1 MTKIVDPPGNFS
13 AVEIRSAHDS
23 LRLRGAPIL
32 NSPWEPDDFGKLLY
46 RINEIAS
53 APVGAKEQQ
62 IASSLIYAA
71 EQLILEAGIGVAEQ
85 GALPENL
92 NDLFRQ
98 KELEEDLQSS
108 IVEIAAGEL
117 QGFQDYFGKEAGN
130 VPTTDFTRGALWNR
144 VAWAFEPLHNAKDE
158 RLWYI
163 ASARVG
169 LYGRP
174 ETLDSIGTYLGI
186 TRERTRQLESTIH
199 TAIGEYVEGEWSQEW
214 MDRATHVWSADC
226 SDFALGFDSAIFFGH
241 EYKDDSGVMLPKI
254 GELLHKFEAVVNVS
268 ELELWARVKN
278 WLDLDG
284 HTDLLSDTYRTISR
298 GDRRTVM
305 VPGAE
310 ALEQVVRLTR
320 QGLRHNGAVDIA
332 SIATAGNVPETAL
345 LLALGRDAA
354 ITHVPGSSWVAALGD
369 SQGSLRNR
377 IGKLLSNAGP
387 LDAETVASC
396 LGKPRPGRESF
407 ATQLPTHVVAAIL
420 DLTPGVAREKTN
432 SPQSTRWKWTLPQI
446 SLGAVS
452 DAILLALRAL
462 PAPFTRASAYSACAS
477 LTQVSVDVFIAGPFC
492 ETVGRD
498 SHQLIST
505 PNRKTD

>member
-1 MTKIVDPPGNFS
+1 MSS
-13 AVEIRSAHDS
+13 AEIEAAYDS
-23 LRLRGAPIL
+23 LRVRGAPVL
-32 NSPWEPDDFGKLLY
+32 NSPWETDDFGKLLY
-46 RINEIAS
+46 QIKVLS
-53 APVGAKEQQ
+53 HAPNSLRNQNMAL
-62 IASSLIYAA
+62 SLISAA
-71 EQLILEAGIGVAEQ
+71 EKLLLEAGIQPQESGVVT
-85 GALPENL
+85 ENP
-92 NDLFRQ
+92 DDFRQ
-98 KELEEDLQSS
+98 VELEEDLESS
-108 IVEIAAGEL
+108 IIEIASGEL
-117 QGFQDYFGKEAGN
+117 EGFRDHFGEEIEN
-130 VPTTDFTRGALWNR
+130 VPTTDSTRGALWNR

-214 MDRATHVWSADC
+214 MNRATHVWSADC
-226 SDFALGFDSAIFFGH
+226 SDFALGFDSAIYFGY
-241 EYKDDSGVMLPKI
+241 ESKDDPGVMFPQI
-254 GELLHKFEAVVNVS
+254 GELLHKCEAVFNVS

-284 HTDLLSDTYRTISR
+284 HTDLLSDAYRTIAR
-298 GDRRTVM
+298 GERRTMM

-310 ALEQVVRLTR
+310 ALEQVIRLTR

-332 SIATAGNVPETAL
+332 SIAAEGSVPETAL

-354 ITHVPGSSWVAALGD
+354 VTHVPGTSWVAALGD
-369 SQGSLRNR
+369 SPGSLRNR

-396 LGKPRPGRESF
+396 LGKSRPGRESF
-407 ATQLPTHVVAAIL
+407 AVQLPTHVVAAIL
-420 DLTPGVAREKTN
+420 DLTPGVAREKSNTARL
-432 SPQSTRWKWTLPQI
+432 TRWLWSGPQI
-446 SLGAVS
+446 SLGEVS
-452 DAILLALRAL
+452 DAILYALRSL
-462 PAPFTRASAYSACAS
+462 DSPFSRASAYEACSS

-492 ETVGRD
+492 TTVGRD
-498 SHQLIST
+498 SHQLIGT
-505 PNRKTD
+505 PERKN